1 MGAPMPFEPCFEP
14 VIRKPVTGGRV
25 RVVELLATGS
35 NGGAQEHLYS
45 LVTRIDQARYDVSVA
60 PLPDV

>member
-14 VIRKPVTGGRV
+14 VIRQPVTGGRI

-35 NGGAQEHLYS
+35 NGGAQEHLSS
-45 LVTRIDQARYDVSVA
+45 LVMRIDQARYDVSVVA
-60 PLPDV
+60 L